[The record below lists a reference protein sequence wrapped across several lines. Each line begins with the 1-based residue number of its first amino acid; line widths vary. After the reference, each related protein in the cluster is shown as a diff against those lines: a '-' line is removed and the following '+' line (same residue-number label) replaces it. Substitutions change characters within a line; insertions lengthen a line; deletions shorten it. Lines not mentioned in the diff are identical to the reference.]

1 MVSTLAIISSAA
13 SGTTNAA
20 GVGSMLTML
29 IPLALIILFF
39 WLFII
44 RPEKKRNKEMQDM
57 LSNIQVADEVIE
69 LEHIAQVLAALLGEP
84 LFAHVPELVAADGDV
99 AAVGAVDAADD
110 VQQGG
115 FAAAGGAQQHADLPL
130 GHGEIHAPQHLLP
143 GVAGAVA
150 LLQVHDLQEILLIV

>member
-20 GVGSMLTML
+20 GGVGSMLTML

-57 LSNIQVADEVIE
+57 LNNIQVADEVITHGGIIGRVLSVKE
-69 LEHIAQVLAALLGEP
+69 DTVLIETGSDRTKIRVLKSAIAKNNTMHEAPAEAAPAKKKKGK
-84 LFAHVPELVAADGDV
+84 
-99 AAVGAVDAADD
+99 DD
-110 VQQGG
+110 KP
-115 FAAAGGAQQHADLPL
+115 A
-130 GHGEIHAPQHLLP
+130 EIK
-143 GVAGAVA
+143 
-150 LLQVHDLQEILLIV
+150 